1 MVEEYG
7 IKKIRGNYYKLDVN
21 GKGYKEYRNMYF
33 NSLDNAMGL
42 KVLLRGDDVV
52 IMALFYG
59 WGWRGYKL
67 ESEEKQKIKDLGI
80 KELMIKYK
88 EMRTKNVLGN

>member
-21 GKGYKEYRNMYF
+21 GKGYKIYRNMYF
-33 NSLDNAMGL
+33 ESIDNAIGL
-42 KVLLRGDDVV
+42 RVLMRGDDIL
-52 IMALFYG
+52 IMAYYNG

-88 EMRTKNVLGN
+88 ELRTKNVLGN

>member
-33 NSLDNAMGL
+33 DSLDNAMGL

-52 IMALFYG
+52 VMALF
-59 WGWRGYKL
+59 
-67 ESEEKQKIKDLGI
+67 
-80 KELMIKYK
+80 
-88 EMRTKNVLGN
+88 